1 MLILDI
7 FQTRKKEDSDIGA
20 VAMEDDSAK
29 DEGIEADGHTL
40 TEGFLWQYTALIHYG
55 KTREKIIAKISRVI
69 YIDGR

>member
-1 MLILDI
+1 
-7 FQTRKKEDSDIGA
+7 
-20 VAMEDDSAK
+20 MEDDSAK